1 MAMTRRTRALT
12 VLTVLV
18 VAAVALAASPSSV
31 WAHPRLIEAVD
42 LTPAP
47 ALPVTAP
54 EPLPGPISSGTT
66 VSPLILAGLLIV
78 GLGLTLAARRRAIV
92 VALALVLI
100 VLAVETGV
108 HSVHH
113 LTDQKGGAECVVA
126 LASAHVHATA
136 EPPAAVH
143 DPWAGGPVDT
153 VVAPAPERPGA
164 RPLRPDEGRAPPAA

>member
-1 MAMTRRTRALT
+1 MAMTRRTRVLT
-12 VLTVLV
+12 VLTALV
-18 VAAVALAASPSSV
+18 VAAVALAASPASV
-31 WAHPRLIEAVD
+31 WAHPRLIEAVA
-42 LTPAP
+42 LAPAP
-47 ALPVTAP
+47 TLPVAAP
-54 EPLPGPISSGTT
+54 EPLPGPISGGTT
-66 VSPLILAGLLIV
+66 ASPLILAGLLIG
-78 GLGLTLAARRRAIV
+78 GLGLALAARRRALV

-100 VLAVETGV
+100 ILAVETGV

-143 DPWAGGPVDT
+143 DPWTGGPVDT